1 VEAAVTEDEGRLARD
16 FAAAIAVDSADAHPN
31 VEREL
36 VDFVDGALYREGRE
50 LVEAHLESCSRCRE
64 DVDDLRDV
72 REQLAREQRMR
83 EHHPRRVR
91 VPLYLAAAAM
101 LVVVVVALAS
111 LLLLRGST
119 GTLPATP
126 VVRRT
131 PWNAAVADARRS
143 GRIEAPPVIAELRPP
158 PDVLR
163 APGVAPSEM
172 PQPSGVVVENDRP
185 TFTWA
190 AAAGPSVV
198 RVFHDDREIAR
209 SPRLR
214 DAQWTPDEPLPR
226 GVTLTWQVEVTRGD
240 RVDIIPS
247 PPSPPSL
254 LRVLDAQTAAT
265 IAAARTRS
273 PGDHLLLG
281 VLYARAGVQDRA
293 IEELRAAHADNL
305 AASVRAW

>member
-1 VEAAVTEDEGRLARD
+1 VEAAVKEDEGRLARD

-36 VDFVDGALYREGRE
+36 VDFVDGALDREGRE

-72 REQLAREQRMR
+72 REQLAREQR
-83 EHHPRRVR
+83 PRRVR
-91 VPLYLAAAAM
+91 VPLYLVAAAM
-101 LVVVVVALAS
+101 LVVVVALAS

-143 GRIEAPPVIAELRPP
+143 GRIEAPPVIGELRPP

-172 PQPSGVVVENDRP
+172 PQPSGVVVESDRP

-214 DAQWTPDEPLPR
+214 EPRWMPEEPLPR
-226 GVTLTWQVEVTRGD
+226 GITLTWQVEVTRGD

-247 PPSPPSL
+247 PPAPPAL

>member
-1 VEAAVTEDEGRLARD
+1 VEAAVKEDEGRLARD

-36 VDFVDGALYREGRE
+36 VEFVDGTLDREGRE

-72 REQLAREQRMR
+72 REQLAREQR
-83 EHHPRRVR
+83 PRRVR
-91 VPLYLAAAAM
+91 VPLYLVAAAM
-101 LVVVVVALAS
+101 LVVVVALAS

-143 GRIEAPPVIAELRPP
+143 GRIEAPPVIGELRPP

-172 PQPSGVVVENDRP
+172 PQPSGVVVESDRP

-214 DAQWTPDEPLPR
+214 EPRWMPEEPLPR
-226 GVTLTWQVEVTRGD
+226 GITLTWQVEVTRGD
-240 RVDIIPS
+240 RVDIIPA
-247 PPSPPSL
+247 PPAPPAL